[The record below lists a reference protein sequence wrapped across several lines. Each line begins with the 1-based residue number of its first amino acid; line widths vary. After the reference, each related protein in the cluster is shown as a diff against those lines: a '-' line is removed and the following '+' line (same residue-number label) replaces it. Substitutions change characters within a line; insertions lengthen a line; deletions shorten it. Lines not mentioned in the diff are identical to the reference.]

1 MDLKTPLSEQDI
13 RRLRTG
19 DIIYVSGTLVT
30 ARDGAH
36 KRVLS
41 ICGDI
46 PVDMR
51 GLVLY
56 HCGPVA
62 KKVGDE
68 WVILSAGP
76 TTSYRL
82 EDMEADFIKCTGVRM
97 IVGKGGMGEKT
108 TGACMEYGAVY
119 CSFTGGASLLAA
131 RSIKRVKDV
140 FWLDMGIPEAL
151 WVFEVERFGPLVV
164 SIDAHGN
171 NLHQEVIN
179 RAKSRV

>member
-13 RRLRTG
+13 RRLRAG

-41 ICGDI
+41 NCGDI

-82 EDMEADFIKCTGVRM
+82 EDMEADFIK
-97 IVGKGGMGEKT
+97 
-108 TGACMEYGAVY
+108 
-119 CSFTGGASLLAA
+119 
-131 RSIKRVKDV
+131 
-140 FWLDMGIPEAL
+140 
-151 WVFEVERFGPLVV
+151 
-164 SIDAHGN
+164 
-171 NLHQEVIN
+171 
-179 RAKSRV
+179 